1 MNNIQQPA
9 ILPKALPTN
18 YQFFTFGAKSPH
30 ELSVLRV
37 APETTRSAS
46 GFDLDGARVGSGG
59 RARIVFGDKS
69 CVGVDGNY
77 GMNGMSFESGSTDI
91 SRPLFHLP

>member
-1 MNNIQQPA
+1 M
-9 ILPKALPTN
+9 
-18 YQFFTFGAKSPH
+18 
-30 ELSVLRV
+30 
-37 APETTRSAS
+37 
-46 GFDLDGARVGSGG
+46 GSGG